1 MICGKKVT
9 ATIFAVMALAL
20 VSSGRPAMAQAVGPS
35 PIPGQTLF
43 LFSFIGSGPSTFSCN
58 EGGNCTSSFEGI
70 ANGVA
75 TGRNAQVSSNFSW
88 NFYNLI
94 IAGNQI
100 CFPVDGTGTVT
111 TKHKGQLDFFQV
123 GLLCGPAGDGFSPA
137 PAAFNGSFLITGG
150 TGRFAES
157 VGGGSATASSNPNG
171 FVQLFVEGS
180 VTWKGKAPRAG

>member
-1 MICGKKVT
+1 MICGKKVST
-9 ATIFAVMALAL
+9 TIFAVVALAF

-43 LFSFIGSGPSTFSCN
+43 LFSFIGSGPSTFSCDRS
-58 EGGNCTSSFEGI
+58 GNCTSSFAGI

-75 TGRNAQVSSNFSW
+75 TGRGATVSSSFNW
-88 NFYNLI
+88 NFANRVT
-94 IAGNQI
+94 AGGQI

-111 TKHKGQLDFFQV
+111 TKHRGQLDFFQV
-123 GLLCGPAGDGFSPA
+123 GLLCGPISDGFAPA

-150 TGRFAES
+150 TGRFSES
-157 VGGGSATASSNPNG
+157 VGGGSATASSDSNG

-180 VTWKGKAPRAG
+180 LTWRGKALPAG